1 MISKQIEKR
10 KDGRSSASDAL
21 RYGEGLAPDRE
32 TGELLDKSHRTRF
45 GNFGLID
52 DGVYAGRELAEM
64 AEMIDLAAIEMQA
77 NCEMNTKVSAD
88 KKMAHFMVSYG
99 LEKPSEAVLRDTED
113 SMLASMK
120 LDKNHFA
127 TFFHNDNGYWHL
139 HLFASRIEQD
149 PPHRVNSLWHDQ
161 INRDKVCRDVE
172 IRHGLQR
179 DNGLHKINEQ
189 GEIVE
194 IPREERRAKRAA
206 KPAGI
211 SDRARATEKYSGEKS
226 FQTWAND
233 IRIGD
238 RLKHATSWKDLH
250 AAAAA
255 YGCEVKERA
264 AGFVLCP
271 TGEKGGISLSK
282 LGLNKLSAKYGA
294 FEKAAPGDAPG
305 EKWPSLPDAE
315 KEKYEPGPRL
325 ENGKT
330 HYAQWKEAKGT
341 FRVIKTDLSNAQRED
356 HALTRQRLR
365 AQHKTELMQIRA
377 TTPGSEKFAAIS
389 IAKMTQAVAL
399 AGLNEQFAQER
410 KSLRAELAKTAPGNT
425 FRDFLVIE
433 AAKGDNIALGLVR
446 RYGVE
451 ETTDVLRQREADRL
465 KIVATLSGQDYRPT
479 PRLRISHQ
487 VERNGTVVYDFGS
500 GRKITD
506 SAISRK
512 VQLNAAAANS
522 PEAIATAL
530 RFATTKFGNTLT
542 LTGTAEFQRLAV
554 ETAVSQ
560 RLGINFANPELEAY
574 RLKLEAER
582 RTTKRTGRVPD
593 FSHLTPK
600 QIQTGVN
607 HVLARTLDQG
617 RPPEHV
623 LRAEQHRQILKA
635 ERGRGVH
642 ELPAGGLDA
651 QKPEAGVLLPH
662 PVSGGLGDSQAG
674 QDNDVRRPGAS
685 ETRSRTR
692 SRADE
697 SSADVQQPGDSLLVP
712 PGGGRGRRVRTVVAG
727 GTGEPGARVL
737 VAPPQTPKPI
747 QPIQQLREAV
757 PPAPALTTADRAD
770 LARAAKKAARGAQ
783 WGGGDSVVVPADTGH
798 QALDPVPIHASA
810 PAPEID
816 YLDDIHQQIETA
828 KKAAHHNSPLAHST
842 TTEADPDAPCGG
854 VIVASNEQIV
864 AVQQGQSVKLYQAA
878 ELAKRLTYDGLDTGH
893 GRFAVGNKLERKNGK
908 DGMRT
913 LISEE
918 REHMQSEAQRKQGNN
933 HGR

>member
-127 TFFHNDNGYWHL
+127 TFLHNDNGYWHL
-139 HLFASRIEQD
+139 HIFASRIEQE

-179 DNGLHKINEQ
+179 DNGLHQINEL

-206 KPAGI
+206 KPASI

-226 FQTWAND
+226 FQTWANE

-282 LGLNKLSAKYGA
+282 LGLNKLPAKYGV
-294 FEKAAPGDAPG
+294 FEKAAPGDAPS

-315 KEKYEPGPRL
+315 KEKYEPGPRI

-341 FRVIKTDLSNAQRED
+341 FRTIKTDRSNAQRED

-399 AGLNEQFAQER
+399 AALNEQFAQER

-433 AAKGDNIALGLVR
+433 AAKGDNIALGLAR

-465 KIVATLSGQDYRPT
+465 KIVATLSGQNYRPT

-512 VQLNAAAANS
+512 VQLNDAAANS

-554 ETAVSQ
+554 ETAVGQ
-560 RLGINFANPELEAY
+560 RLGIKFASPELEAY

-582 RTTKRTGRVPD
+582 RTTTRHGRVPD

-607 HVLARTLDQG
+607 HVLARTLDNG

-623 LRAEQHRQILKA
+623 LRAEQHRQILEA

-642 ELPAGGLDA
+642 ELPAGRLDA

-662 PVSGGLGDSQAG
+662 PVSGGVGDSQAG

-697 SSADVQQPGDSLLVP
+697 SGADGQQPGGSLLV
-712 PGGGRGRRVRTVVAG
+712 PGGGRGGDGRTVVAG
-727 GTGEPGARVL
+727 GTGEPGARVPI
-737 VAPPQTPKPI
+737 APQETPNPI
-747 QPIQQLREAV
+747 QPIQQTQDGAAV
-757 PPAPALTTADRAD
+757 QIPGLQTPDPDPAQEPL
-770 LARAAKKAARGAQ
+770 Q
-783 WGGGDSVVVPADTGH
+783 
-798 QALDPVPIHASA
+798 
-810 PAPEID
+810 PAPEP
-816 YLDDIHQQIETA
+816 H
-828 KKAAHHNSPLAHST
+828 AAHPEKPLAQRLRESSDAMLRWLDAI
-842 TTEADPDAPCGG
+842 EAKED
-854 VIVASNEQIV
+854 
-864 AVQQGQSVKLYQAA
+864 
-878 ELAKRLTYDGLDTGH
+878 
-893 GRFAVGNKLERKNGK
+893 AVGQRTQHQGPVVHLGELHCIQKTGKRYAVHRLADLDVIPALEDPSTSIRYSDGRAKVYSNKGQGTER
-908 DGMRT
+908 
-913 LISEE
+913 
-918 REHMQSEAQRKQGNN
+918 
-933 HGR
+933 

>member
-127 TFFHNDNGYWHL
+127 TFLHNDNGYWHL
-139 HLFASRIEQD
+139 HIFASRIEQE

-179 DNGLHKINEQ
+179 DNGLHQINEL

-194 IPREERRAKRAA
+194 IPREERRAKRYA

-226 FQTWAND
+226 FQTWANE

-271 TGEKGGISLSK
+271 TEGKGAISLSK
-282 LGLNKLSAKYGA
+282 LGLNKLPAKYGV
-294 FEKAAPGDAPG
+294 FEKAAPG
-305 EKWPSLPDAE
+305 EKWPSLPDVE

-341 FRVIKTDLSNAQRED
+341 FRAVKTDRSNAQRED
-356 HALTRQRLR
+356 HVLTRQRLR

-399 AGLNEQFAQER
+399 AALNEQFAQER

-433 AAKGDNIALGLVR
+433 AAKGDNIALGLAR

-465 KIVATLSGQDYRPT
+465 KIVATLSGQDYWPA

-512 VQLNAAAANS
+512 VQLNDAAANS
-522 PEAIATAL
+522 PETIATAL

-560 RLGINFANPELEAY
+560 RLGIKFASPELEAY
-574 RLKLEAER
+574 RAQLEAER
-582 RTTKRTGRVPD
+582 RTTTRPARVPD

-607 HVLARTLDQG
+607 HVLARALDQG

-623 LRAEQHRQILKA
+623 LRAEQHRQILAA

-674 QDNDVRRPGAS
+674 QHTDVRRPGAS
-685 ETRSRTR
+685 ETRSRIR
-692 SRADE
+692 SRAE
-697 SSADVQQPGDSLLVP
+697 GQQPGASLLVP
-712 PGGGRGRRVRTVVAG
+712 GG
-727 GTGEPGARVL
+727 GTGEPGARVP
-737 VAPPQTPKPI
+737 VAPPARPT
-747 QPIQQLREAV
+747 
-757 PPAPALTTADRAD
+757 LTTAE
-770 LARAAKKAARGAQ
+770 LAELAQVQKKAAREAKREAEARAEREAQ
-783 WGGGDSVVVPADTGH
+783 KDALAAGPQTLDT
-798 QALDPVPIHASA
+798 DPIDA
-810 PAPEID
+810 PALASEID
-816 YLDDIHQQIETA
+816 YLADINQQIEIA
-828 KKAAHHNSPLAHST
+828 KAAADPRSYLAHST
-842 TTEADPDAPCGG
+842 TTEADPDAAGGG
-854 VIVASNEQIV
+854 VIVASNDEFV
-864 AVQQGQSVKLYQAA
+864 AVQQSQGLKRYRTA
-878 ELAKRLTYDGLDTGH
+878 ELAKNVTYDGIGTDG
-893 GRFAVGNKLERKNGK
+893 GRFAPGNKIERKNGK

-913 LISEE
+913 LLSEE
-918 REHMQSEAQRKQGNN
+918 REHMQTEARREKNKDTGL
-933 HGR
+933 GV